1 VLIRKLNL
9 NLVPNLAKR
18 RDVSGKLRA
27 KLEKRRKN
35 LNKAMTKEEL
45 NEKLGKNGFLAD
57 NQSLSGILTYENGIS
72 SFDEYLN
79 GKTLK
84 EINAVI
90 HLTKHP
96 KGFAIKIVKNFS
108 SFLFALEFS
117 EINKTVVSENTE
129 TSHLIFETKNQKII
143 FSFKKNYFLEVEE
156 FLNEINHKY
165 DKQNLNIEIKTNLNQ
180 TILNNNPV
188 NAYVVIVSSLIIV
201 IGSFMPWVKVGI
213 LFQQKGI
220 DTSEGAIVLVLAII
234 SGAVAVFN
242 LSKKENKNTWIF
254 TISGLICALISYFY
268 YSEINNKTSAVE
280 TGINKLSSAVG
291 GTEKSLN
298 IDLIGPGLYIII
310 LGSIGLLISGLI
322 IFKQENKNDIG
333 NKEE

>member
-1 VLIRKLNL
+1 
-9 NLVPNLAKR
+9 
-18 RDVSGKLRA
+18 
-27 KLEKRRKN
+27 
-35 LNKAMTKEEL
+35 MTKEQL

-57 NQSLSGILTYENGIS
+57 DQSLSGILTYENGIS

-96 KGFAIKIVKNFS
+96 KGLAIKIVKNFS
-108 SFLFALEFS
+108 SFLFALEFF
-117 EINKTVVSENTE
+117 EIDKTVVSENAE
-129 TSHLIFETKNQKII
+129 TSHLIFETKNQNII
-143 FSFKKNYFLEVEE
+143 FSFKKNNISEVEE

-165 DKQNLNIEIKTNLNQ
+165 EKQYLNIEIKTNLNQ
-180 TILNNNPV
+180 TILNNNPI

-220 DTSEGAIVLVLAII
+220 DTSEGAILLVLAII

-254 TISGLICALISYFY
+254 TISGLICALISYLF
-268 YSEINNKTSAVE
+268 YSEINNKTNAVE
-280 TGINKLSSAVG
+280 TGINKLSTAVG

-322 IFKQENKNDIG
+322 IFKQENKNDG
-333 NKEE
+333 NTEN